1 MNVFFMSLGKTS
13 VSRDDRMLPCSNTPV
28 NPLYNGISPRGDI
41 SMSKRAL
48 FAFLA
53 APMVAFAASFAH
65 AEWPDH
71 AVKWIVPFSPG
82 GANDLIARAAAEGV
96 SKRLKQ
102 PVVIEYKPGA
112 GAAIGAEFVAK
123 AKPDGYTFLIGAA
136 GVITNSMIRKDMP
149 YADSD
154 LVPVGMIA
162 VAPSVIVVHP
172 SIPASNMKE
181 FAAWAKNQ
189 GATGVNWSTAG
200 TASTPHFVAEMLK
213 QAGVSN
219 LNVIPYKSGSE
230 GVTAVIANNVA
241 ATSEA
246 SIVVLEQVKGGKLK
260 AIATTYDTRITA
272 YPNIP
277 TTKEQ
282 GFPGVKI
289 GHWAG
294 LFAPKGTPQPILER
308 MSAELLAVVK
318 SREFQDKLVPQGIEP
333 APYSLAGY
341 LAFINAERDRLGK
354 IAKAAKMQ

>member
-1 MNVFFMSLGKTS
+1 MTK
-13 VSRDDRMLPCSNTPV
+13 R
-28 NPLYNGISPRGDI
+28 SPFAAI
-41 SMSKRAL
+41 AAL
-48 FAFLA
+48 LL
-53 APMVAFAASFAH
+53 AFAASLAH
-65 AEWPDH
+65 AQWPDR
-71 AVKWIVPFSPG
+71 AVKWVVPFAPG

-96 SKRLKQ
+96 SKRLGQ
-102 PVVIEYKPGA
+102 PVVIENKPGA
-112 GAAIGAEFVAK
+112 GAAIGAEYFAK

-149 YADSD
+149 YEDSA

-172 SIPASNMKE
+172 SIPVSNMKE
-181 FAAWAKNQ
+181 FVVWAKNQ
-189 GATGVNWSTAG
+189 GAKGVNWSTAG

-246 SIVVLEQVKGGKLK
+246 SIVVLAQVKAGKLK
-260 AIATTYDTRITA
+260 AIATTYDTRITS
-272 YPNIP
+272 YRELP

-308 MSAELLAVVK
+308 MNAELLAVVK
-318 SREFQDKLVPQGIEP
+318 SKDFQDKLVPQGIEP
-333 APYSLAGY
+333 APYSLSGY

-354 IAKAAKMQ
+354 IAKAAKMQAD

>member
-1 MNVFFMSLGKTS
+1 MCSSCLSGKTS
-13 VSRDDRMLPCSNTPV
+13 VSRDDRMLPCSKTLV
-28 NPLYNGISPRGDI
+28 NPIYNGISPRGDI

-48 FAFLA
+48 FAVLA
-53 APMVAFAASFAH
+53 APIVAFAATFAH
-65 AEWPDH
+65 AQWPDRP
-71 AVKWIVPFSPG
+71 VKWIVPFSPG
-82 GANDLIARAAAEGV
+82 
-96 SKRLKQ
+96 
-102 PVVIEYKPGA
+102 
-112 GAAIGAEFVAK
+112 
-123 AKPDGYTFLIGAA
+123 
-136 GVITNSMIRKDMP
+136 
-149 YADSD
+149 
-154 LVPVGMIA
+154 
-162 VAPSVIVVHP
+162 
-172 SIPASNMKE
+172 
-181 FAAWAKNQ
+181 
-189 GATGVNWSTAG
+189 GVNWSTAG

-213 QAGVSN
+213 QAGVTN

-230 GVTAVIANNVA
+230 GVTAVISNNVA

-246 SIVVLEQVKGGKLK
+246 SIVVLEQVKAGRLK

-318 SREFQDKLVPQGIEP
+318 SKEFHDKLVPQGIEP

-354 IAKAAKMQ
+354 IAKAAKMQAD